1 MIDIQKIE
9 LELEELKER
18 RVKTA
23 TLVKAIEFSKYDSPK
38 LFRSS
43 TDGEKSS
50 SLNYA
55 PRSNEQNLKYLD
67 QLNNELREIDQLIF
81 EKRKQLRGL
90 IDAINDR
97 LNSWG
102 IFDAE
107 KIEDAKIHESIIS
120 PQAQKAIQLAIRAE
134 DEAISTDEI
143 KLDIAWKK
151 LNSKLNL
158 DSKSKK
164 EKKSLGW
171 ASIFGGLNFS
181 YGSAAIGV
189 AGAFLTIYLL
199 STVTVFRPMS
209 PRLMEQSELVRS
221 PGVILVVANVK
232 SSVIQWHKD
241 LLELKLSVVTTF
253 NDDGSVQ
260 LTFPKNEQSIAL
272 LISKRI
278 EIEPSSE
285 KNVTLVIQAK
295 DGK

>member
-18 RVKTA
+18 RVKTV
-23 TLVKAIEFSKYDSPK
+23 TLVQAIEFSKYDSPK

-50 SLNYA
+50 SLKYA
-55 PRSNEQNLKYLD
+55 PRSNEKNLEYLD

-97 LNSWG
+97 LNSWD

-107 KIEDAKIHESIIS
+107 KIEDAKIHESIVS
-120 PQAQKAIQLAIRAE
+120 PRAQKAMQLAFRAE
-134 DEAISTDEI
+134 DEAISTD
-143 KLDIAWKK
+143 DINIDLAWEK
-151 LNSKLNL
+151 LNSRL
-158 DSKSKK
+158 DFGSKRKK
-164 EKKSLGW
+164 QSLDWG
-171 ASIFGGLNFS
+171 SIFGGLNFS

-189 AGAFLTIYLL
+189 AGACLTIYLL
-199 STVTVFRPMS
+199 STVTVFRPML

-232 SSVIQWHKD
+232 ASVTQWHKD

-278 EIEPSSE
+278 EIDPSSE
-285 KNVTLVIQAK
+285 KNITLVIQAK
-295 DGK
+295 ERK